1 MIEKKR
7 GAIKKG
13 KFRLLKAS
21 NTQQT
26 RRTMSCVFQETNGG
40 VTPAERGHQLLH
52 VNKAELPPLFM
63 LLMYSGPCV
72 LASVVI
78 RTVKA
83 LQPPNSRH
91 FQECEVIVI

>member
-1 MIEKKR
+1 
-7 GAIKKG
+7 
-13 KFRLLKAS
+13 
-21 NTQQT
+21 
-26 RRTMSCVFQETNGG
+26 MSCVFQETNGG